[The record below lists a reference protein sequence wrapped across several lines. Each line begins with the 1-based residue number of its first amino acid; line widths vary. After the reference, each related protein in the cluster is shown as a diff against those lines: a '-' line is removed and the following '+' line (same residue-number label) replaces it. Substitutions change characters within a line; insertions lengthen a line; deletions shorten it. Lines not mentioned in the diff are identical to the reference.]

1 MRRKPTISGAGIY
14 PAWEA
19 RVDAVHD
26 ANILKRPYPDKLAD
40 ERPAGAICFDQ
51 GYSWPPRGSE
61 AGRVLEEAAE
71 QALLTGEAAV
81 CVAVDQKRG
90 TITFASSPLKP
101 GGNGLVRPMDES
113 EARYLGLLYLEAQ
126 WWI

>member
-1 MRRKPTISGAGIY
+1 MNKR
-14 PAWEA
+14 
-19 RVDAVHD
+19 
-26 ANILKRPYPDKLAD
+26 LKRLETQLAKLRSEVEAEVGPVVELPSTGGTLRLATPSD
-40 ERPAGAICFDQ
+40 AIYFDQ

-61 AGRVLEEAAE
+61 AERVLEEAAE

-81 CVAVDQKRG
+81 CVAVDQERG

-101 GGNGLVRPMDES
+101 GGNGLVRPMDGS

-126 WWI
+126 GWI